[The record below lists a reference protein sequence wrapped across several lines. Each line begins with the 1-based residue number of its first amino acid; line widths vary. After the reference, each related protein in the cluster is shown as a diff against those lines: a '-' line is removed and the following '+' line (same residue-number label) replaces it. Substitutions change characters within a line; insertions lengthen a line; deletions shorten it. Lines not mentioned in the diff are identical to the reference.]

1 MLEEQLH
8 VSSDNYI
15 NNTIQDYT
23 TSKKYEHH
31 QGRRSHEKSQEH
43 NEYLINNSREI
54 AYNGRKH
61 AHRHS
66 HFRDSSETSP
76 YKHGTDLTRKYA
88 NL

>member
-15 NNTIQDYT
+15 NNSIQDYST
-23 TSKKYEHH
+23 AKKYE
-31 QGRRSHEKSQEH
+31 RSHEKSQEH
-43 NEYLINNSREI
+43 NEYLIKNSRES

-66 HFRDSSETSP
+66 HFRESSETSP
-76 YKHGTDLTRKYA
+76 YKQGSDLTRKYA
-88 NL
+88 HL

>member
-1 MLEEQLH
+1 MLEEQLQ

-15 NNTIQDYT
+15 NNGIQDYT
-23 TSKKYEHH
+23 TSKKYEQD
-31 QGRRSHEKSQEH
+31 QGRRTHEKSQEH
-43 NEYLINNSREI
+43 NEYLIKNSRES

-66 HFRDSSETSP
+66 HFHEETSP
-76 YKHGTDLTRKYA
+76 YKHGTDLARKYA